1 MNIIILIQ
9 FILTKWRE
17 TRIFKDMMNKYV
29 EMLSILKFCDYFL
42 NK

>member
-1 MNIIILIQ
+1 MDIIILIQ

-17 TRIFKDMMNKYV
+17 TRMMNKYV